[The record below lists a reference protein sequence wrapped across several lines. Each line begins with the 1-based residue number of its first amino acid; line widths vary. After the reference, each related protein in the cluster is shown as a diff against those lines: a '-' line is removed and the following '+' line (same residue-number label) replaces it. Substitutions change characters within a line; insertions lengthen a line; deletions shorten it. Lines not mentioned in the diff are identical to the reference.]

1 MKNVVM
7 KMSKCC
13 VAFMTK
19 GHCEYVSIE
28 TSTRLSTNALGTR
41 SDLKTSLR
49 DLLLAQDDVFQI

>member
-1 MKNVVM
+1 
-7 KMSKCC
+7 MSKCC